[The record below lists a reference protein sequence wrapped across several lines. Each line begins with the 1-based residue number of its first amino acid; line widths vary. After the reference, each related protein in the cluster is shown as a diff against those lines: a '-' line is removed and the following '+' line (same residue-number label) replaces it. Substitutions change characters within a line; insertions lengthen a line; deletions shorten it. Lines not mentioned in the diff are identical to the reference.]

1 MTPDRLRAILGL
13 VQWTGR
19 GLASVL
25 GCDERLIRRWMA
37 GATEIPPAVAE
48 WLEVLAAVHE
58 ANPPPETWRQR
69 SRVSQGVPGF
79 PA

>member
-19 GLASVL
+19 GLASIF

-37 GATEIPPAVAE
+37 GAMEIPPAVAE

-58 ANPPPETWRQR
+58 ANPPPEVWRQR
-69 SRVSQGVPGF
+69 SRTGQDVPGCLV
-79 PA
+79 